1 MKKILIYAM
10 LSLMLITSVDAQKE
24 NKETAKEK
32 DKRMAWFKD
41 AKLGIFIHYGIY
53 AVNGIDESWSFF
65 NGYINYDDYMKQLD
79 GFTASKYNPQD
90 WARLFKESGAKYAVL
105 TSKHH
110 DGVALWDS
118 KTDHFNTVKNTP
130 AKKDIVAPFVEAL
143 RKEKLKVGLY
153 YSLIDWSYPD
163 YPAHLRNE
171 KRYTKDPERWSN
183 FTDFYFAQMN
193 ELSSRFD
200 PDLYWFDGD
209 WEHSAEEWK
218 SKELRKLMLSY
229 NKNVILNSRLRGYGD
244 YDTPEQGVPIRKPN
258 NPYWELCMTMNDSWG
273 YQHNDHNYK
282 TPYQMIRIFVDCIS
296 MGGNLLLDIGPKADG
311 SIPEPQLEILNE
323 FGRWTKKH
331 SEAIYGTRAGIE
343 QKYFTGPSALSKDG
357 ETLYLYID
365 RQPNGAIMV
374 NGLDVDVK
382 SVRVVGKNADLSF
395 KLDNNLLSFDLDAN
409 DCDPTMTVVAVK
421 LKQSIKLVEP
431 TTSLNEYELAEVMK
445 NTSWQKK
452 HQIALNNM
460 GDPIPTGHYNGPTAL
475 SKDKTI
481 LYLMV
486 DGKNNGP
493 LVVRG
498 LKNKINRIWVV
509 GNGTKL
515 SHKENGKLY
524 WSNTPGITYIDL
536 PEKVLDKDM
545 TVIAVL
551 LDGQLD
557 LYRGKGHVI
566 ESN

>member
-1 MKKILIYAM
+1 MKQFLLLIGFLLA
-10 LSLMLITSVDAQKE
+10 LMPAQAQKE
-24 NKETAKEK
+24 ETAKQK

-65 NGYINYDDYMKQLD
+65 NGYINYDDYMKQLE
-79 GFTASKYNPQD
+79 GFTASKYD
-90 WARLFKESGAKYAVL
+90 AEAWARLIKESGAKYSVL
-105 TSKHH
+105 TTKHH
-110 DGVALWDS
+110 DGVALWDTE
-118 KTDHFNTVKNTP
+118 TDHYSTVKHTP
-130 AKKDIVAPFVEAL
+130 SGKDIVAPFVKAL

-171 KRYTKDPERWSN
+171 KRYTDDPQRWAR
-183 FTDFYFAQMN
+183 FTDFYFKQMN
-193 ELSSRFD
+193 ELSGRFN

-218 SKELRKLMLSY
+218 SSELRDLMLKY
-229 NKNVILNSRLRGYGD
+229 NKNIILNSRLQGYGD
-244 YDTPEQGVPIRKPN
+244 YDTPEQGVPINKPN

-282 TPYQMIRIFVDCIS
+282 TPYQLIRIFVDCIS

-311 SIPEPQLEILNE
+311 SIPQPQLDILKE
-323 FGRWTKKH
+323 FGRWTGKH
-331 SEAIYGTRAGIE
+331 GEAIYGTRAGIDH
-343 QKYFTGPSALSKDG
+343 KYFNGPSAVSKDG
-357 ETLYLYID
+357 KTLYLYID
-365 RQPNGAIMV
+365 RQPKQPVMV
-374 NGLDVDVK
+374 SGLDVDIDK
-382 SVRVVGKNADLSF
+382 VRLVGSDATLPYRAEDSF
-395 KLDNNLLSFDLDAN
+395 LAIDLDAQQ
-409 DCDPTMTVVAVK
+409 CDPTMTVVAVD
-421 LKQSIKLVEP
+421 LKQSIKLVNPVTALQTLE
-431 TTSLNEYELAEVMK
+431 TAEVMK
-445 NTSWQKK
+445 DEAWREK
-452 HQIALNNM
+452 HKIALADM
-460 GDPIPTGHYNGPTAL
+460 GEPIPGGHYNGPTAL

-515 SHKENGKLY
+515 SHKVIGKQY
-524 WSNTPGITYIDL
+524 WSEVPGITYIDV

-551 LDGQLD
+551 LDGKLD